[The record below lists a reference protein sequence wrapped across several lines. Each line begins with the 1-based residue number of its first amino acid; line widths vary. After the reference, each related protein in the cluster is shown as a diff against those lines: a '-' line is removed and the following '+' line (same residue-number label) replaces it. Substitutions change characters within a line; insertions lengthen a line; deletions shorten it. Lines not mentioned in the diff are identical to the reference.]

1 MKIRNAPTN
10 FARCVTR
17 FLTSHLPGE
26 RNLSP
31 HTIRS
36 YSLALKTYIGYLD
49 SSAGIKPERI
59 MLKDITADSIKGF
72 LASMEDSEC
81 IICPNTHNQRLSALK
96 SFVRYAI
103 LEDPVFLQDGQR
115 ILAIP
120 SKRSSTHEIVYLE
133 KEAMKALLAVPDQT
147 SVRGRRDLAIM
158 AMLYDTGARIQELIG
173 LKVKDVRLV
182 KPETATLLGKGRK
195 MRTVPIMTETARI
208 VESYMR
214 DQGFPEQPACGDIH
228 LFSSTNR
235 SQFTRPGVA
244 RILERHFA
252 IAKAANPTIPF
263 PKNIHPH
270 AIRASRAIHL
280 LESGVNIIVIR
291 DFLGHT
297 SVTTTQ
303 VYLRVNNKTKQD
315 AITKAYPPLTEAVPA
330 WRENSDLMALLKE
343 LCS

>member
-235 SQFTRPGVA
+235 SQFTRPGVT

-252 IAKAANPTIPF
+252 VAKAANPTIPF

>member
-1 MKIRNAPTN
+1 MKVRSAPTN
-10 FARCVTR
+10 FARCITR

-26 RNLSP
+26 RNLSSQ
-31 HTIRS
+31 TIRS
-36 YSLALKTYIGYLD
+36 YSLALKMYIGYLD

-59 MLKDITADSIKGF
+59 ELKDITADSIKGF
-72 LASMEDSEC
+72 LASMGDSEC
-81 IICPNTHNQRLSALK
+81 ISPNTHNQRLSALK

-103 LEDPVFLQDGQR
+103 LEYPAFLQDGQR

-195 MRTVPIMTETARI
+195 MRVVPIMTETAGI
-208 VESYMR
+208 VESYMHDR
-214 DQGFPEQPACGDIH
+214 EFLEQSTCGDLH

-235 SQFTRPGVA
+235 AQFTRPGIA
-244 RILERHFA
+244 RILKRHFA

-280 LESGVNIIVIR
+280 LESGVNIIAIR

-303 VYLRVNNKTKQD
+303 VYLRVNNKAKQD
-315 AITKAYPPLTEAVPA
+315 AITQAYPPLTEAVPA

>member
-1 MKIRNAPTN
+1 MKVRNAPTN

-17 FLTSHLPGE
+17 FLTSYLPGE
-26 RNLSP
+26 RNLSSQ
-31 HTIRS
+31 TIRS
-36 YSLALKTYIGYLD
+36 YSRALKMYIGYLD

-59 MLKDITADSIKGF
+59 ELKDITADSIKGF
-72 LASMEDSEC
+72 LASMGDSGC
-81 IICPNTHNQRLSALK
+81 ISPNTHNQRLSALK

-103 LEDPVFLQDGQR
+103 LEYPPFLQDGQR

-120 SKRSSTHEIVYLE
+120 SKRSSKHEIVYLE

-208 VESYMR
+208 VKLYMHDR
-214 DQGFPEQPACGDIH
+214 GFLEQSACGDLY
-228 LFSSTNR
+228 LFNSTNR
-235 SQFTRPGVA
+235 AQFTRPGIA
-244 RILERHFA
+244 GILKRHFA

-280 LESGVNIIVIR
+280 LESGVNLIAIR

-303 VYLRVNNKTKQD
+303 GYLRVNNKAKQN
-315 AITKAYPPLTEAVPA
+315 AITQAYPPLTEAVPA